1 MSRPPKPYIVLKNE
15 KKSHRTKAE
24 LNQRKKGEE
33 SMFTGVAL
41 KEQQEVK
48 DNPVAHKEFLR
59 VRKLLK
65 EIKKNDDIYGPV
77 INRYCMIQAEC
88 SMFNE
93 KREELYS
100 LIHELKKEYDDI
112 TENMNS
118 IEKGPFLLDYTKN
131 MSKLSGTIINLDKQI
146 QTKRRML
153 FDIEKENIMTIASA
167 LRNIPK
173 EVNNEENP
181 LLKALRANG

>member
-24 LNQRKKGEE
+24 LKQRKKAEE
-33 SMFTGVAL
+33 ALFTGVAL
-41 KEQQEVK
+41 KEDKEVR

-59 VRKLLK
+59 VRKLLR
-65 EIKKNDDIYGPV
+65 EIGKNDDIYGPV

-88 SMFNE
+88 IVFNE
-93 KREELYS
+93 RREELYR
-100 LIHELKKEYDDI
+100 LIQELKKEYDEV
-112 TENMNS
+112 TENMAPD
-118 IEKGPFLLDYTKN
+118 EKGSFLLKYSKN
-131 MSKLSGTIINLDKQI
+131 MAKLSTTMINLDKQI

-173 EVNNEENP
+173 EVKEQENP
-181 LLKALRANG
+181 LLKALQG

>member
-41 KEQQEVK
+41 KEDKEVR

-59 VRKLLK
+59 IRRLLK
-65 EIKKNDDIYGPV
+65 EIEKNDDIYGPV

-88 SMFNE
+88 AMFIE
-93 KREELYS
+93 RREELYK
-100 LIHELKKEYDDI
+100 LVHELKKEYDDV
-112 TENMNS
+112 TENMDS
-118 IEKGPFLLDYTKN
+118 EEKGSFLLEYTKS
-131 MSKLSGTIINLDKQI
+131 MDKISRTMINLDKQV

-173 EVNNEENP
+173 KVAEEENP
-181 LLKALRANG
+181 LLKALRG